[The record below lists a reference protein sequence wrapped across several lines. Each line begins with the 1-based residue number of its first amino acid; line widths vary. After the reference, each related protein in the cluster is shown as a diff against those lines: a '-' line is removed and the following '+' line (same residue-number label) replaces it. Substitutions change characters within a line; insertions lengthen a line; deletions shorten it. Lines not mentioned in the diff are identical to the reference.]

1 MYAPNLKPSLAR
13 VMDSRAPMPSGP
25 KHELFA
31 FFDKYLKP
39 AASQR
44 RILISDHGPKDEI
57 VAMEWPS
64 GHELW
69 TKPNERGHDVQSL
82 PDGHVLYTIGPKKTV
97 VEIDGEHEPVWSY
110 SEGLEHPL
118 AAQRLPN
125 GNTLIGDAKL
135 GRVIEVTPDKKVVW
149 KYESRRHRE
158 HADA

>member
-1 MYAPNLKPSLAR
+1 
-13 VMDSRAPMPSGP
+13 
-25 KHELFA
+25 
-31 FFDKYLKP
+31 
-39 AASQR
+39 
-44 RILISDHGPKDEI
+44 
-57 VAMEWPS
+57 MEWPS

-82 PDGHVLYTIGPKKTV
+82 PDGHVLYTIGPKRPWLRSTV
-97 VEIDGEHEPVWSY
+97 KHQPVWTY

-149 KYESRRHRE
+149 KYESPDSRTCGCVTAIARIRE
-158 HADA
+158 QR